1 MRTLLLYGLA
11 LLAIANAQSCPDDHG
26 LTFCYP
32 YPVQHY
38 YFQSQLTDLT
48 MAYMDVAPTTEPNNE
63 TIVLLHGKN
72 FCSAT
77 WNATAH
83 VLADHGY
90 RVIMPDQIGFCKS
103 SKPQGYQFSFQQ
115 LAYNTRSL
123 LHSLNIDKSTIL
135 GHSMGGMLSARYA
148 LMFPGNTTRLV
159 MTNPLGLE
167 DWKAKGVPFL
177 PLEQIYLSEKAMN
190 FTSIKAYEQATYYAA
205 TWQDSYS
212 VWVSMLELVYNGT
225 QGGLFWW
232 DQAKITDM
240 VLDQPVLY
248 EFPLIKPPT
257 LLLIG
262 QKDNTAIGKQ
272 WSPSAVQA
280 VIGNYSVLGK
290 EAHAAITGSTLVEF
304 AEAGHAPQI
313 QVPEQ
318 FYEALLG
325 WLADS

>member
-1 MRTLLLYGLA
+1 
-11 LLAIANAQSCPDDHG
+11 
-26 LTFCYP
+26 
-32 YPVQHY
+32 
-38 YFQSQLTDLT
+38 
-48 MAYMDVAPTTEPNNE
+48 
-63 TIVLLHGKN
+63 
-72 FCSAT
+72 
-77 WNATAH
+77 
-83 VLADHGY
+83 
-90 RVIMPDQIGFCKS
+90 
-103 SKPQGYQFSFQQ
+103 
-115 LAYNTRSL
+115 
-123 LHSLNIDKSTIL
+123 
-135 GHSMGGMLSARYA
+135 
-148 LMFPGNTTRLV
+148 MFPGNTTRLV